1 MIKFGTDG
9 WRGLIARDFT
19 YENLGLV
26 ALATAQYV
34 KKKNAEQKRKKAPAV
49 VIGYDT
55 RFLSK
60 EFAKE
65 VALILASEGVLVHL
79 TDSVAST
86 PQVSFHTKQKGVDI
100 GIVITASHNPPEYN
114 GFKLKA
120 DFGGPATPQQ
130 IEQVELELAEIMKD
144 KKKQQIK
151 YDTLDSYIKSK
162 KIRLFSAKESYLRI
176 IRKKIDVEAIR
187 ESNLRIIYDPMYG
200 AGIDTLPALLP
211 DVEEIHNELNPI
223 FGEIHHPEPILD
235 NLYPL
240 KERVIDGKF
249 DIGIATDGDADRVGL
264 IDETGEFVDSH
275 HLFMIL
281 LKYLYEVKRKRGIV
295 VKTVSLTAMVDK
307 YCEKKGLELRET
319 PVGFKYSA
327 EIMAQESGKVLIGGE
342 ESGGLGTIMHIPER
356 DGLFN
361 AMLLLEVMVTRKKS
375 LRQLCNELEAEFG
388 THRFMRRDETVTPA
402 QKRTILANAEKL
414 IAEANSSPS
423 KLGKEAIL
431 KTSTK
436 DGFKFFFE
444 NAWLLI
450 RASGTEPLV
459 RFYAEAD
466 SMGRVSELIEEGL
479 KLAKSK

>member
-151 YDTLDSYIKSK
+151 YDTFDSYIKSK

-223 FGEIHHPEPILD
+223 FE
-235 NLYPL
+235 
-240 KERVIDGKF
+240 
-249 DIGIATDGDADRVGL
+249 
-264 IDETGEFVDSH
+264 
-275 HLFMIL
+275 
-281 LKYLYEVKRKRGIV
+281 KYIIQTY
-295 VKTVSLTAMVDK
+295 
-307 YCEKKGLELRET
+307 
-319 PVGFKYSA
+319 
-327 EIMAQESGKVLIGGE
+327 
-342 ESGGLGTIMHIPER
+342 
-356 DGLFN
+356 
-361 AMLLLEVMVTRKKS
+361 TR
-375 LRQLCNELEAEFG
+375 
-388 THRFMRRDETVTPA
+388 
-402 QKRTILANAEKL
+402 
-414 IAEANSSPS
+414 
-423 KLGKEAIL
+423 
-431 KTSTK
+431 
-436 DGFKFFFE
+436 
-444 NAWLLI
+444 
-450 RASGTEPLV
+450 
-459 RFYAEAD
+459 
-466 SMGRVSELIEEGL
+466 
-479 KLAKSK
+479 